1 MARRRSRSKPRRS
14 PVPAA
19 RSRKAGRPPRPSAV
33 PARVR
38 RRRKSAR
45 AAFRKDTTIHQA
57 AVGPRVVWGVTQ
69 PKIKKG

>member
-1 MARRRSRSKPRRS
+1 MAKARKARPASAKARPRS
-14 PVPAA
+14 P
-19 RSRKAGRPPRPSAV
+19 KAGRPPVPQAV

-38 RRRKSAR
+38 RRRTSAR

-57 AVGPRVVWGVTQ
+57 AEGPRAIWAATK

>member
-1 MARRRSRSKPRRS
+1 MAKAKAIR
-14 PVPAA
+14 A
-19 RSRKAGRPPRPSAV
+19 RSAKAGRPPELRVLAP
-33 PARVR
+33 RVR

-57 AVGPRVVWGVTQ
+57 AEGPRAIWAATK